1 MVQPIQGMKKVLFFQ
16 SMDDAT
22 TDGNDLR
29 LAFQTE
35 HTLSMEREEI
45 DELTKDGR
53 LKDTGDISASIEL
66 TSYVA
71 ENDATYDLLKKSF
84 KDNALLQAW
93 EVDGT
98 DATDGEYPATY
109 VQGKLTTFYASSSPA
124 GLAEVCTRSDVN
136 PTPQV
141 RFVTLTPADLAALES
156 AVTDSG
162 GAAAPAES
170 YAPTRL
176 SALLVFDSP
185 FAKRWDRP

>member
-1 MVQPIQGMKKVLFFQ
+1 QGMKKVLFFQ

-71 ENDATYDLLKKSF
+71 ENDATYELLKKSF

-93 EVDGT
+93 EVDVT

-109 VQGKLTTFYASSSPA
+109 VQGKLTNFEVSSS
-124 GLAEVCTRSDVN
+124 EVN
-136 PTPQV
+136 MTPQEG
-141 RFVTLTPADLAALES
+141 FVTLTPEEFT
-156 AVTDSG
+156 AVQYAFKDFG
-162 GAAAPAES
+162 EAAAPAE
-170 YAPTRL
+170 
-176 SALLVFDSP
+176 
-185 FAKRWDRP
+185 

>member
-22 TDGNDLR
+22 SNGNDLR

-71 ENDATYDLLKKSF
+71 ENDATYELLKKSF
-84 KDNALLQAW
+84 KDNALIQAW
-93 EVDGT
+93 EVDVT

-109 VQGKLTTFYASSSPA
+109 VQGKLTNFEVSSSA
-124 GLAEVCTRSDVN
+124 DGFAELSTTIAVN
-136 PTPQV
+136 LTPQEG
-141 RFVTLTPADLAALES
+141 FVTLTPEEFTAVQYAFKDFGEAAGS
-156 AVTDSG
+156 A
-162 GAAAPAES
+162 E
-170 YAPTRL
+170 
-176 SALLVFDSP
+176 
-185 FAKRWDRP
+185 